1 MSLPPLDR
9 RAQETPNE
17 PALVADRGALS
28 WSGLVDQVE
37 RAAAR
42 LLEFAPGQGDR
53 VAVLGD
59 NAIPTLVAHLAGLR
73 AGVGTVATSRN
84 LTSGELVDQIID
96 AGVTG
101 IVTGPAGAGAAL
113 DAARELG
120 LPVVTH

>member
-1 MSLPPLDR
+1 MSLLPLDR
-9 RAQETPNE
+9 RAQETPEE
-17 PALVADRGALS
+17 PALTDDLGVLS
-28 WSGLVDQVE
+28 WSGLADQVA

-42 LLEFAPGQGDR
+42 LLEIAPGPGDR
-53 VAVLGD
+53 IAVLGD

-101 IVTGPAGAGAAL
+101 IVAGPVE
-113 DAARELG
+113 ARVPPSTRPG
-120 LPVVTH
+120 NWACRS